1 MKTIN
6 VSGTVT
12 LTYSVF
18 VEVDDNFD
26 PSNLE
31 LLKKEVEDNLQEE
44 HLGWDYDSQRDLF
57 VGDYEECEEEAA

>member
-12 LTYSVF
+12 LTYSVDIE
-18 VEVDDNFD
+18 VEDNFD

-31 LLKKEVEDNLQEE
+31 LLKKEVEANLQDE

-57 VGDYEECEEEAA
+57 VGDYEEWEGAE

>member
-12 LTYSVF
+12 LTYSVDIE
-18 VEVDDNFD
+18 VEDDFD
-26 PSNLE
+26 PSNSI
-31 LLKKEVEDNLQEE
+31 LLKQEVEANLQDE

-57 VGDYEECEEEAA
+57 VGDYEECEDVA

>member
-12 LTYSVF
+12 LTYSVDI
-18 VEVDDNFD
+18 EVNDDFD

-31 LLKKEVEDNLQEE
+31 LLRQEVEANLQDE

-57 VGDYEECEEEAA
+57 VGDYEECEDVA

>member
-12 LTYSVF
+12 LTYSVDI
-18 VEVDDNFD
+18 EVNDDFD

-31 LLKKEVEDNLQEE
+31 LLKKEVEDNLQDE

-57 VGDYEECEEEAA
+57 VGDYQEWEDVA

>member
-12 LTYSVF
+12 LTYSIDIE
-18 VEVDDNFD
+18 VEDDFD
-26 PSNLE
+26 PSNSI
-31 LLKKEVEDNLQEE
+31 LLKQEVEANLQDE

-57 VGDYEECEEEAA
+57 VGDYEECEDVA

>member
-12 LTYSVF
+12 LTYSV
-18 VEVDDNFD
+18 DI
-26 PSNLE
+26 
-31 LLKKEVEDNLQEE
+31 EVEDDFDLSNSILLKQEVEANLQDE

-57 VGDYEECEEEAA
+57 VGDYQEWEEAE